1 MSNKPKT
8 DISNEALIDLA
19 YTMAVEPQRFDELA
33 NSLDAR
39 IDEIHGADSTLI
51 NGEHV
56 MAVDKLGQ
64 LEPHFKRAHDLMQ
77 RQGRRFNYA
86 TGSKRFIDADIR
98 PSALIWPDGRI
109 FYTNKAGREHL
120 DFNADAG
127 LDSKRFARGDLQR
140 LLADLKTLDEHEP
153 DKIISVYDLYA
164 GADLSTMKIALTKTV
179 DFEGKT
185 IGRLCTFYIK
195 WLPEMEDQFRSGF
208 NLTPVELEITR
219 AIVSGGS
226 LNELAATRGRSLGT
240 LRKQTKVLL
249 AKLGLRSQIELACI
263 YSGFTQFSVKDR
275 ANASKQKPKSLRR
288 GDNLNI
294 RLDDGRNLQYSIA
307 GPASGKPVF
316 FIHGLIGGTVHTS
329 KMLALLTKYKIKL
342 IMVWRPSFA
351 GSDPSGKAKNSPTLF
366 TRDLEVLM
374 DQLKIDTCQI
384 LGNISGAIYAYAA
397 AQAMP
402 ERITKI
408 VNAGGVIP
416 IETRAQLKLMDPASR
431 VSIYTVRYAP
441 ALFPTLIRAVFAK
454 IDAGFDEE
462 FVQSHY
468 AATPVDQN
476 ILLEPE
482 LRQLMRDQ
490 FDIISAQGYDHMLH
504 DIKLQALKWSKYI
517 KGVKCPVV
525 LVHGMED
532 QAYPI
537 ATLRS
542 FVEDRPNYE
551 LVEIPDAGQLV
562 YYQSPT
568 AVIEAL
574 TAG

>member
-1 MSNKPKT
+1 MDKKT
-8 DISNEALIDLA
+8 KIDISNEALIDLA

-33 NSLDAR
+33 DGLDAR
-39 IDEIHGADSTLI
+39 IDEIHGADSLLV

-56 MAVDKLGQ
+56 AAIDRLGQ

-98 PSALIWPDGRI
+98 PSALIWPDGRV
-109 FYTNKAGREHL
+109 FYTNKAGHKYL
-120 DFNADAG
+120 DFKAG
-127 LDSKRFARGDLQR
+127 VRLDGARFAQGDLKR
-140 LLADLKTLDEHEP
+140 LLADLKTLDEHEL

-164 GADLSTMKIALTKTV
+164 GENSSTMKIALTKTV

-195 WLPEMEDQFRSGF
+195 WLPEMEGQFRDGF

-226 LNELAATRGRSLGT
+226 LKELAASRGRSLET

-275 ANASKQKPKSLRR
+275 ANASRQKPRSLRR
-288 GDNLNI
+288 DDYLNL

-329 KMLALLTKYKIKL
+329 KMLALLTQYKIKL

-366 TRDLEVLM
+366 SRDLEVLM
-374 DQLKIDTCQI
+374 DHLKIDTCQI
-384 LGNISGAIYAYAA
+384 LGNISGAVYAYAA

-402 ERITKI
+402 KRISKI

-416 IETRAQLKLMDPASR
+416 IETRAQLKLMESASR

-462 FVQSHY
+462 FVQAHY

-482 LRQLMRDQ
+482 LRALMRDQ

-504 DIKLQALKWSKYI
+504 DIKLQALKWGKYI
-517 KGVKCPVV
+517 KGVNCPIV
-525 LVHGMED
+525 LVHGIED

-537 ATLRS
+537 ETLRS
-542 FVEDRPNYE
+542 FVQDRPNYE
-551 LVEIPDAGQLV
+551 LVEVEEAGQLV
-562 YYQSPT
+562 YYQNT
-568 AVIEAL
+568 EAVMSAL
-574 TAG
+574 ATD

>member
-1 MSNKPKT
+1 MGSKT
-8 DISNEALIDLA
+8 KIDISNEALIDLA

-33 NSLDAR
+33 DGLDAR
-39 IDEIHGADSTLI
+39 IDEIHGADSLLV

-56 MAVDKLGQ
+56 EAIDKLGQ

-98 PSALIWPDGRI
+98 PSALIHQDGSV
-109 FYTNKAGREHL
+109 FYTNKAGHELL
-120 DFNADAG
+120 DFKAG
-127 LDSKRFARGDLQR
+127 SKLTSERFARDDLKR
-140 LLADLKTLDEHEP
+140 LLADLKTLGEHEL

-164 GADLSTMKIALTKTV
+164 GEDASTMKIALTKTV

-195 WLPEMEDQFRSGF
+195 WLPEMEGQFRSGF

-219 AIVSGGS
+219 TIVSGGS
-226 LNELAATRGRSLGT
+226 LKELAASRERSLET
-240 LRKQTKVLL
+240 LRKQTKALL

-275 ANASKQKPKSLRR
+275 ANASQQKPKSLRR
-288 GDNLNI
+288 GDYLNMH
-294 RLDDGRNLQYSIA
+294 LDDGRNLQYSIA

-329 KMLALLTKYKIKL
+329 KMLALLTRYKIKL

-374 DQLKIDTCQI
+374 DHLKIDTCQI

-402 ERITKI
+402 KRITKI

-416 IETRAQLKLMDPASR
+416 IETRAQLKLMDSASR

-482 LRQLMRDQ
+482 LRALMRDQ
-490 FDIISAQGYDHMLH
+490 FDIISAQGYDYMLH

-537 ATLRS
+537 ETLRN
-542 FVEDRPNYE
+542 FVKDKPNYE
-551 LVEIPDAGQLV
+551 LVEVADAGQLA
-562 YYQSPT
+562 YYQNT
-568 AVIEAL
+568 EAVFEAF
-574 TAG
+574 